1 MSKFFKLLTENITIN
16 NNKKS
21 DIIQDFKIFEEHNK
35 IYYKIKNSNSN
46 IIKYVKNEKYDIDV
60 SSINDVNYVVSIFG
74 MSDAGILNRVDD
86 DDYPKFMIGDTK
98 NKPILS
104 EKTDMKFKNIMTT
117 ELNKKDNLTFAKI
130 NNCFERDMFILK
142 INLEKLFH
150 LFKHLELG
158 GNCLMGLNNT
168 GLCSTESIEFIYL
181 YASLFEYIIIL
192 EGYLLYG
199 FNFKPKIQKEEIK
212 KLYNKDFMIT
222 PKNNLKELLKYET
235 FIFENKIYILNLILN
250 DKEEEYLYNMY
261 NKTTDIILNSHIID
275 LEHKQNL
282 ILKIKKHLINYF
294 KVIFLNTKSVKIHSN
309 IKKQEGDFI
318 DDIIKKF
325 SFKKCLEVGMA
336 FGISAL
342 YILQNKNTT
351 LLSIDPFQSTQ
362 WKNSG
367 VDIVKNLEFDKRH
380 KLIEDKSYIVLPELL
395 KKKEKYDFIF
405 IDGFH
410 TFDYTLLDFFY
421 ADKLLKING
430 VIIIDD
436 ILHNGVKKCV
446 DYINTNYGF
455 YKRIQSPITIGCYK
469 KIKDD
474 EREWNFHKDF

>member
-1 MSKFFKLLTENITIN
+1 
-16 NNKKS
+16 
-21 DIIQDFKIFEEHNK
+21 
-35 IYYKIKNSNSN
+35 
-46 IIKYVKNEKYDIDV
+46 
-60 SSINDVNYVVSIFG
+60 
-74 MSDAGILNRVDD
+74 
-86 DDYPKFMIGDTK
+86 
-98 NKPILS
+98 
-104 EKTDMKFKNIMTT
+104 
-117 ELNKKDNLTFAKI
+117 
-130 NNCFERDMFILK
+130 MFILK
-142 INLEKLFH
+142 INLEKVFH

-158 GNCLMGLNNT
+158 GNCLMELNNT
-168 GLCSTESIEFIYL
+168 GLCSKESIEFIYL

-199 FNFKPKIQKEEIK
+199 FNFKPTIQKEEIK
-212 KLYNKDFMIT
+212 KLYDKDFMIT

-235 FIFENKIYILNLILN
+235 VIFENKIYILNLILN

-294 KVIFLNTKSVKIHSN
+294 KVIFLNTKPVKIHSN

-318 DDIIKKF
+318 EEIIKKF

-336 FGISAL
+336 FGISSL

-367 VDIVKNLEFDKRH
+367 VDIVKNLEFDNRH
-380 KLIEDKSYIVLPELL
+380 TLIEDKSYVVLPELL
-395 KKKEKYDFIF
+395 KKEEKYDFIF

-446 DYINTNYGF
+446 DYINNNYGF
-455 YKRIQSPITIGCYK
+455 YKRIQSPVTVGCYQ